1 MLFLA
6 ESTKCRLSNEIV
18 VDLSKKAVAEDGI
31 GPEEDHV
38 VINILRKGKDISEND
53 KIKGLIERYQKKNKK
68 GYRNNFVRYGGII
81 VSLFRIMNAQEFI

>member
-1 MLFLA
+1 MLLLA

-38 VINILRKGKDISEND
+38 VINVLRKGKDISEND
-53 KIKGLIERYQKKNKK
+53 KIKGLIERYQKKIKK
-68 GYRNNFVRYGGII
+68 EIETI
-81 VSLFRIMNAQEFI
+81 LLDMEK